1 MNVLF
6 KMKKPQWHWYH
17 RAKQTQLLGKEA
29 LPGAS
34 LLFKSLTSVP
44 LSNYCKVYFYFYTPR
59 LRKHVSL
66 KGFSYTI
73 SEMAFQK
80 SKFQIVWHAKYT
92 SRLANKHASGYPWL
106 HVTSFCPLYLH
117 LVVLPPIPLIQNS
130 RLHHLIGLRLSF
142 LNSLFANL
150 GWDEAIVGPNVG
162 TWHGAEL
169 GRVCCHTV
177 ACKQSSTNMPTS
189 ESVRWFEII
198 LLCLSKRKS
207 QTADLM
213 VVIKPC
219 Y

>member
-1 MNVLF
+1 MCPFQIIAKFIFISILPGLESMFLSKAFLTLYLKWLF
-6 KMKKPQWHWYH
+6 KKVSFRLYDMQNI
-17 RAKQTQLLGKEA
+17 LG
-29 LPGAS
+29 
-34 LLFKSLTSVP
+34 
-44 LSNYCKVYFYFYTPR
+44 
-59 LRKHVSL
+59 
-66 KGFSYTI
+66 
-73 SEMAFQK
+73 
-80 SKFQIVWHAKYT
+80 
-92 SRLANKHASGYPWL
+92 RLANKHASGYPWL